1 MQCHDSG
8 VVACRLFCSTRGRL
22 PVQNHLCATPRKS
35 SLMMMMM
42 LWLEARKKRVQE
54 WTLFFPFSQSIFD
67 DNTDLL
73 KSEVVQHW
81 KVEGLSLSLHMN
93 IEKEKKNTKN
103 SVSINS
109 LPKELTNPL
118 YKHLEKRKEKK
129 RSYLLNSPKG
139 DKYLFC
145 FCFCFSVLRYT
156 FQFV

>member
-1 MQCHDSG
+1 MQCSDSG
-8 VVACRLFCSTRGRL
+8 VVACRLFCSIRGSRV
-22 PVQNHLCATPRKS
+22 VQNHLALLLENS

-93 IEKEKKNTKN
+93 IEKEKKKHKKLSQYKVTSKG
-103 SVSINS
+103 
-109 LPKELTNPL
+109 LTDPL
-118 YKHLEKRKEKK
+118 YKHFEKKKRKK
-129 RSYLLNSPKG
+129 RGLTSSISLP
-139 DKYLFC
+139 
-145 FCFCFSVLRYT
+145 
-156 FQFV
+156 

>member
-1 MQCHDSG
+1 MQCSDSG
-8 VVACRLFCSTRGRL
+8 VVACRLFCSIRGSRV
-22 PVQNHLCATPRKS
+22 VQNHLALLLENS

-93 IEKEKKNTKN
+93 IEKKNTKN

-118 YKHLEKRKEKK
+118 YKHFEKRNKK
-129 RSYLLNSPKG
+129 RGLTSSIPLP
-139 DKYLFC
+139 
-145 FCFCFSVLRYT
+145 
-156 FQFV
+156 